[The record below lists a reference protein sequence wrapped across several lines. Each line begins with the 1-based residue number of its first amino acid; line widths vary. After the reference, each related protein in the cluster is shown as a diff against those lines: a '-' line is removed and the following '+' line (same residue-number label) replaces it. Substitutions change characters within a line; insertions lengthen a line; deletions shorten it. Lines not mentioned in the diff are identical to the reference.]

1 MKKKLIILIPAGTV
15 LALIAAFLIYT
26 GAYYRADDIALAA
39 VQSEQS
45 VSVSETEYGLYFNGP
60 SEENVLVFYPGAK
73 VEETAYA
80 PLMHQLAARG
90 MDVCLVKMPF
100 RLAFFGM
107 NKADEV
113 FALYHYKN
121 RYVGGHSLGGAMA
134 SEYAAGHGE
143 ELTGVI
149 LLAAYPTEP
158 LDGDLTLLSVYGSE
172 DGVLNTQ
179 KVAEGRGYAPARY
192 TEQTITGGN
201 HAQFGNYG
209 VQKGDGAAL
218 ISAGAQQEQTADLIM
233 QTVMQADA
241 GSN

>member
-1 MKKKLIILIPAGTV
+1 
-15 LALIAAFLIYT
+15 
-26 GAYYRADDIALAA
+26 
-39 VQSEQS
+39 
-45 VSVSETEYGLYFNGP
+45 
-60 SEENVLVFYPGAK
+60 
-73 VEETAYA
+73 
-80 PLMHQLAARG
+80 
-90 MDVCLVKMPF
+90 
-100 RLAFFGM
+100 M